1 MGPGPDAL
9 NIVSSL
15 TKSIEIDRSPGVTQR
30 ASDIAQDQI
39 TAQETAALSLKKTD
53 ALEQLRRDKIRQDR
67 EQRRREM
74 ERHML
79 DSDEDEKDQDD
90 GESHLDAVA

>member
-1 MGPGPDAL
+1 LA
-9 NIVSSL
+9 SSL
-15 TKSIEIDRSPGVTQR
+15 AKSVEIDRSPGVTQR

-39 TAQETAALSLKKTD
+39 TAEDVAALSLKKTD

-67 EQRRREM
+67 EQRRREL
-74 ERHML
+74 ERHIL
-79 DSDEDEKDQDD
+79 ASDEDEPDQDD

>member
-9 NIVSSL
+9 SLASSL
-15 TKSIEIDRSPGVTQR
+15 AKSVEIDRSPGVTQR

-39 TAQETAALSLKKTD
+39 TAEDVAALSLKKTD

-67 EQRRREM
+67 EQRRREL

-79 DSDEDEKDQDD
+79 ASDEDETVQDD